1 MLNSE
6 KFSIERHNREIQEN
20 LKSWDR
26 KELLRLE
33 YRRFYREIESFLN
46 KEIQGKTAELGSGIG
61 KIKEII
67 PDCILTDLFLNPWIH
82 QQESAYALSF
92 EAASLS
98 NLIIFDVWHHLEYPG
113 EALKEFHRVLK
124 KGGRVIIFEPAMGLM
139 GKIVYGCF
147 HPEPLGLLK
156 EISWK
161 ASKEVNLNETQYYA
175 AQGNAWRIFRNN
187 NESEKINSLMRI
199 QKVKTF
205 SALNYLLSGGFS
217 GRQLSPT
224 SWRRIVQKLETF
236 LDLFPFLFASRML
249 IVLEKK

>member
-1 MLNSE
+1 MPHSDQS
-6 KFSIERHNREIQEN
+6 SIDRHNREIQEN

-33 YRRFYREIESFLN
+33 YLRFYREIASCLTY
-46 KEIQGKTAELGSGIG
+46 EIEGKIAELGSGIG
-61 KIKEII
+61 KMKEVI

-82 QQESAYALSF
+82 RQESAYALSF
-92 EAASLS
+92 ESETLS

-113 EALKEFHRVLK
+113 EAMKEFHRVLK
-124 KGGRVIIFEPAMGLM
+124 KGGRVIIFEPAMGFM
-139 GKIVYGCF
+139 GKVVYGLF

-156 EISWK
+156 EISWN
-161 ASKEVNLNETQYYA
+161 SPQEVNLNKTQYYA

-187 NESEKINSLMRI
+187 NHDRKIDSFMKVR
-199 QKVKTF
+199 KVKTF

-224 SWRRIVQKLETF
+224 TWRGIVQKLETF

-249 IVLEKK
+249 VVLEKK